1 MELSSFTEGSFTSFH
16 HTHASANAEGKDGS
30 KRQFCCVARDF
41 VFCFLLFYCCCFF
54 LFLDL
59 VPEEPTKTVI
69 VCVDLY
75 SLDLDS
81 FLFLTLRHGAITQ
94 AMASRH

>member
-1 MELSSFTEGSFTSFH
+1 MPQLMLK
-16 HTHASANAEGKDGS
+16 GKMVVKDVS
-30 KRQFCCVARDF
+30 VALPEILFCF
-41 VFCFLLFYCCCFF
+41 VFCCFVGGFLWVLVFVFF

-59 VPEEPTKTVI
+59 VPEEPTKTII

-81 FLFLTLRHGAITQ
+81 FLFLTLRHVAITQ
-94 AMASRH
+94 VMASRH

>member
-1 MELSSFTEGSFTSFH
+1 MSQLMLKRKMVV
-16 HTHASANAEGKDGS
+16 KDGS
-30 KRQFCCVARDF
+30 VALPGIFLF
-41 VFCFLLFYCCCFF
+41 VFCYLLLLFF

-69 VCVDLY
+69 VGVDLY
-75 SLDLDS
+75 PLDLDS

>member
-1 MELSSFTEGSFTSFH
+1 MPQLMLKGKMVVKDSS
-16 HTHASANAEGKDGS
+16 
-30 KRQFCCVARDF
+30 VALPGILFLFF
-41 VFCFLLFYCCCFF
+41 VVLLLLFF

-81 FLFLTLRHGAITQ
+81 FLFLTLRHGAIMQ